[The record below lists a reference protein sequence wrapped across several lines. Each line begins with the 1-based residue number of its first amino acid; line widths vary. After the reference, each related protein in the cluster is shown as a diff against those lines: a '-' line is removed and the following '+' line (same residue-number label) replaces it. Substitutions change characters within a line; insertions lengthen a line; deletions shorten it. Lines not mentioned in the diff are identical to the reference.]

1 MSDERSDFAVGG
13 TEGDS
18 SVDTGGEGSD
28 TVLEE
33 MTDDLHDGR
42 LVLNDGNV
50 WRLVEFAVVSP
61 IPQRD
66 ESLTKRRPRN
76 NPLAHACQ
84 SQ

>member
-1 MSDERSDFAVGG
+1 MSDERSNFTVGG
-13 TEGDS
+13 AEGDS

-42 LVLNDGNV
+42 LVLDDGNIR
-50 WRLVEFAVVSP
+50 RLVEFAVVSL
-61 IPQRD
+61 IPQHGG
-66 ESLTKRRPRN
+66 SLTKRRPRN
-76 NPLAHACQ
+76 SPLAHACQ